1 MFLKLIRCCLS
12 HPMYLLRASST
23 RFSVKIC
30 TNVDVNGNTSLR
42 PSQMPWIQSSTTST
56 GLLPAETLQGHSCHS
71 AVSEK
76 TPGTQILAQ
85 RYQGEYPRH
94 YVPIGIHGTNQT
106 WWAKRIWPPGSFS
119 FWKLGNAN
127 LHRIIWDHLPTI
139 LGIPFWLRYHHLK
152 PHLNKVLFK
161 NHKGVTPTFQA
172 PES

>member
-1 MFLKLIRCCLS
+1 MHFFQKISDIGGLSHSMFLKLIRCCLS

-85 RYQGEYPRH
+85 RYQGDYPRH
-94 YVPIGIHGTNQT
+94 YVPIGFGGQKGFDLLVVFHFGNLEMLIST
-106 WWAKRIWPPGSFS
+106 GSS
-119 FWKLGNAN
+119 G
-127 LHRIIWDHLPTI
+127 IICR
-139 LGIPFWLRYHHLK
+139 PFWAYH
-152 PHLNKVLFK
+152 FD
-161 NHKGVTPTFQA
+161 
-172 PES
+172 